1 MSNLFLHQTIR
12 RFQKMNNNLSKFRIL
27 VKLSY
32 IQILLFIIIVFN
44 LLMWKVTSIV
54 TTLPRDIDFKW
65 ISFNTLPINQLSQT
79 LSNFS
84 FIVMIILIFTSIIL
98 SLYIFSM
105 WRRLGSTIR
114 WLFDSLYKTHFLKK
128 YFHKKYVSDEEKEF
142 EEDIQNYFNKLIVTS
157 TGRHIE
163 ILIPLPST
171 HEMKE
176 AVKKRF
182 FSAETDIT
190 AEFSNQYTFSNVEKN
205 PKKFISKRGS
215 QKTIT
220 KSSGACR

>member
-1 MSNLFLHQTIR
+1 MNTNLT
-12 RFQKMNNNLSKFRIL
+12 KFRNL
-27 VKLSY
+27 VKLTY
-32 IQILLFIIIVFN
+32 IQILLFIIFIVN
-44 LLMWKVTSIV
+44 LLMWKVTNILTS
-54 TTLPRDIDFKW
+54 LPRYIDFKG
-65 ISFNTLPINQLSQT
+65 ISFDTVPISQLSQT

-84 FIVMIILIFTSIIL
+84 VIVMIILIFTFIIL

-128 YFHKKYVSDEEKEF
+128 YFHKKYVSEEEKAF
-142 EEDIQNYFNKLIVTS
+142 EDEIQSYFNRLIVTS
-157 TGRHIE
+157 TGRNIE

-176 AVKKRF
+176 AVKERF

-205 PKKFISKRGS
+205 PKKYISKRGS
-215 QKTIT
+215 Q
-220 KSSGACR
+220 RL

>member
-1 MSNLFLHQTIR
+1 MSNLFSHQTIR
-12 RFQKMNNNLSKFRIL
+12 RFQKMNTNLTKFRNL
-27 VKLSY
+27 VKLTY
-32 IQILLFIIIVFN
+32 IQILLFIIFIVN
-44 LLMWKVTSIV
+44 LLMWKVTNILTS
-54 TTLPRDIDFKW
+54 LPRYIYFKG
-65 ISFNTLPINQLSQT
+65 ISFDTVPISQLSQT

-84 FIVMIILIFTSIIL
+84 FIVMIMLIFTFIIL

-105 WRRLGSTIR
+105 WHILGSTIR

-128 YFHKKYVSDEEKEF
+128 YFHKKYVSEEEKAF
-142 EEDIQNYFNKLIVTS
+142 EDEIQSYFNRLIVTS
-157 TGRHIE
+157 TGRNIE

-176 AVKKRF
+176 AVKERF

-205 PKKFISKRGS
+205 PKKYISKRGS
-215 QKTIT
+215 Q
-220 KSSGACR
+220 RL

>member
-1 MSNLFLHQTIR
+1 MNTNLT
-12 RFQKMNNNLSKFRIL
+12 KFRNL
-27 VKLSY
+27 VKLTY
-32 IQILLFIIIVFN
+32 IQILLFIIFIVN
-44 LLMWKVTSIV
+44 LLMWKVTNILTS
-54 TTLPRDIDFKW
+54 LPRYIYFKG
-65 ISFNTLPINQLSQT
+65 ISFDTVPISQLSQT

-84 FIVMIILIFTSIIL
+84 FIVMIMLIFTFIIL

-105 WRRLGSTIR
+105 WHILGSTIR

-128 YFHKKYVSDEEKEF
+128 YFHKKYVSEEEKAF
-142 EEDIQNYFNKLIVTS
+142 EDEIQSYFNRLIVTS
-157 TGRHIE
+157 TGRNIE

-176 AVKKRF
+176 AVKERF

-205 PKKFISKRGS
+205 PKKYISKRGS
-215 QKTIT
+215 Q
-220 KSSGACR
+220 RL

>member
-1 MSNLFLHQTIR
+1 MNTNLT
-12 RFQKMNNNLSKFRIL
+12 KFRNL
-27 VKLSY
+27 VKLTY
-32 IQILLFIIIVFN
+32 IQILLFIIFIVN
-44 LLMWKVTSIV
+44 LLMWKVTNILTS
-54 TTLPRDIDFKW
+54 LPRYIDFKG
-65 ISFNTLPINQLSQT
+65 ISFDTVPISQLSQT

-84 FIVMIILIFTSIIL
+84 VIVMIILIFTFIIL

-105 WRRLGSTIR
+105 WHILGSTIR

-128 YFHKKYVSDEEKEF
+128 YFHKKYVSEEEKAF
-142 EEDIQNYFNKLIVTS
+142 EDEIQSYFNRLIVTS
-157 TGRHIE
+157 TGRNIE

-176 AVKKRF
+176 AVKERF

-205 PKKFISKRGS
+205 PKKYISKRGS
-215 QKTIT
+215 Q
-220 KSSGACR
+220 RL

>member
-1 MSNLFLHQTIR
+1 
-12 RFQKMNNNLSKFRIL
+12 
-27 VKLSY
+27 
-32 IQILLFIIIVFN
+32 
-44 LLMWKVTSIV
+44 MWKVTNIL
-54 TTLPRDIDFKW
+54 TTLPRYINFKW
-65 ISFNTLPINQLSQT
+65 ISFDTVPISQLSQT

-84 FIVMIILIFTSIIL
+84 VIVMIILIFTFIIL

-114 WLFDSLYKTHFLKK
+114 WLFDSLYKTHFLKN
-128 YFHKKYVSDEEKEF
+128 YFHKKYVSEEEKAF
-142 EEDIQNYFNKLIVTS
+142 EEDIQSYFNRLIVTS
-157 TGRHIE
+157 TGRDIE

-190 AEFSNQYTFSNVEKN
+190 TEFSDQYTFSNVEKN
-205 PKKFISKRGS
+205 PKKYISKRGS
-215 QKTIT
+215 Q
-220 KSSGACR
+220 RLQ

>member
-1 MSNLFLHQTIR
+1 MSNLFLHQTLR

-27 VKLSY
+27 VKLTY
-32 IQILLFIIIVFN
+32 IQILLFILIVFN

-54 TTLPRDIDFKW
+54 TTLPRNIDSKW
-65 ISFNTLPINQLSQT
+65 ISFDTVPISQLSQT

-98 SLYIFSM
+98 SLYIFSI

-157 TGRHIE
+157 TGKDIE

-215 QKTIT
+215 QKL
-220 KSSGACR
+220 

>member
-1 MSNLFLHQTIR
+1 MNTNLT
-12 RFQKMNNNLSKFRIL
+12 KFRNL
-27 VKLSY
+27 VKLTY
-32 IQILLFIIIVFN
+32 IQILLFIIFIVN
-44 LLMWKVTSIV
+44 LLMWKVTNILTS
-54 TTLPRDIDFKW
+54 LPRYIDFKW
-65 ISFNTLPINQLSQT
+65 ISFDTVPISQLSQT

-84 FIVMIILIFTSIIL
+84 FIVMIMLIFTFIIL

-105 WRRLGSTIR
+105 WHILGSTIR

-128 YFHKKYVSDEEKEF
+128 YFHKKYVSEEEKAF
-142 EEDIQNYFNKLIVTS
+142 EDEIQSYFNRLIVTS
-157 TGRHIE
+157 TGRNIE

-176 AVKKRF
+176 AVKERF

-205 PKKFISKRGS
+205 PKKYISKRGS
-215 QKTIT
+215 Q
-220 KSSGACR
+220 RL

>member
-1 MSNLFLHQTIR
+1 MSNLFLHQTLR

-27 VKLSY
+27 VKLTY

-54 TTLPRDIDFKW
+54 TTLPRNIDSKW
-65 ISFNTLPINQLSQT
+65 ISFDTVPISQLSQT

-98 SLYIFSM
+98 SLYIFSI

-157 TGRHIE
+157 TGKDIE

-182 FSAETDIT
+182 LRAETDIT

-215 QKTIT
+215 QKL
-220 KSSGACR
+220 

>member
-1 MSNLFLHQTIR
+1 MNTNLT
-12 RFQKMNNNLSKFRIL
+12 KFRNL
-27 VKLSY
+27 VKLTY
-32 IQILLFIIIVFN
+32 IQILLFIIFIVN
-44 LLMWKVTSIV
+44 LLMWKVTNIL
-54 TTLPRDIDFKW
+54 TTLPRYIDFKW
-65 ISFNTLPINQLSQT
+65 ISFDTVPISQLSQT

-84 FIVMIILIFTSIIL
+84 VIVMIILIFTFIIL

-128 YFHKKYVSDEEKEF
+128 YFHKKYVSEEEKEF
-142 EEDIQNYFNKLIVTS
+142 EEDIQSYFNRLIVTS
-157 TGRHIE
+157 TGRNIE

-190 AEFSNQYTFSNVEKN
+190 AEFSDQYTFSNVEKN
-205 PKKFISKRGS
+205 PKKYISKRGS
-215 QKTIT
+215 Q
-220 KSSGACR
+220 RL

>member
-1 MSNLFLHQTIR
+1 
-12 RFQKMNNNLSKFRIL
+12 MNNNLSKFRIL
-27 VKLSY
+27 VKLTY

-54 TTLPRDIDFKW
+54 TTLPRNIDSKW
-65 ISFNTLPINQLSQT
+65 ISFDTVPISQLSQT

-98 SLYIFSM
+98 SLYIFSI

-157 TGRHIE
+157 TGKDIE

-176 AVKKRF
+176 AVKKDSLVQKLISRQNF
-182 FSAETDIT
+182 LINIHFLMWKKIRK
-190 AEFSNQYTFSNVEKN
+190 NLYLNVVVKN
-205 PKKFISKRGS
+205 Y
-215 QKTIT
+215 KTKT
-220 KSSGACR
+220 SGACRKARAPSWFYVPI

>member
-1 MSNLFLHQTIR
+1 MSNLFSHQTIR
-12 RFQKMNNNLSKFRIL
+12 RFQKMNTNLTKFRNL
-27 VKLSY
+27 VKLTY
-32 IQILLFIIIVFN
+32 IQILLFIIFIVN
-44 LLMWKVTSIV
+44 LLMWKVTNIL
-54 TTLPRDIDFKW
+54 TTLPRYIDFKW
-65 ISFNTLPINQLSQT
+65 ISFDTVPISQLSQT

-84 FIVMIILIFTSIIL
+84 VIVMIILIFTFIIL

-114 WLFDSLYKTHFLKK
+114 RLFDSLYKTHFLKN
-128 YFHKKYVSDEEKEF
+128 YFHKKYVSEEEKAF
-142 EEDIQNYFNKLIVTS
+142 EEDIQSYFNRLIVTS
-157 TGRHIE
+157 TGRDIE

-190 AEFSNQYTFSNVEKN
+190 TEFSDQYTFSNVEKN
-205 PKKFISKRGS
+205 PKKYISKRGS
-215 QKTIT
+215 Q
-220 KSSGACR
+220 RLQ